1 MEQTVVQTGG
11 LKRVIQGIMLGFVAA
26 LHLLVLVLVILGSIN
41 D

>member
-1 MEQTVVQTGG
+1 MERTVVQTSGI
-11 LKRVIQGIMLGFVAA
+11 KRVIQGIMLGLFAA